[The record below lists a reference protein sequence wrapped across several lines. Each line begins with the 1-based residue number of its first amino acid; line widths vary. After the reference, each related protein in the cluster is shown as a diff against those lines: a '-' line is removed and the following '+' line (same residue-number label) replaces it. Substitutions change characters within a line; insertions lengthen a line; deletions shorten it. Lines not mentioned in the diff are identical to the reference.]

1 MNFFKNL
8 KKFIKFK
15 KKEKFFDRIIFNE
28 NDNTFKYLEE
38 IIKKDRKST
47 CLISLKNVK
56 NLTLKNT
63 EYFHFD
69 NEFIISILFLFLK
82 IKILYSSTPDLN
94 TSMFRKSF
102 YNKTKYIYIQHSPVS
117 LSMIYKP
124 DAFINFDLIQ
134 VVNEYQYSDLKD
146 INKFYNKKIKAI
158 RSKYLFLN
166 NLRVKPQN
174 EVDQKID
181 YLIAP
186 TWNTDFYKLNFHSH
200 VFEILK
206 KNHKSFIFR
215 PHYMSLRKNEFKID
229 NLNID
234 NSLIDLNPNFTFDK
248 YNNLISDW
256 SGIYLEFLIIKKIK
270 PILLNSKMKIRN
282 FKFRDFTLQPI
293 ELDLRNKLSKQF
305 NFDELD
311 IFEKQIQ
318 NETISETLNQT
329 EFSELI
335 ISKFFGIKN

>member
-1 MNFFKNL
+1 
-8 KKFIKFK
+8 
-15 KKEKFFDRIIFNE
+15 
-28 NDNTFKYLEE
+28 
-38 IIKKDRKST
+38 
-47 CLISLKNVK
+47 
-56 NLTLKNT
+56 
-63 EYFHFD
+63 
-69 NEFIISILFLFLK
+69 
-82 IKILYSSTPDLN
+82 
-94 TSMFRKSF
+94 
-102 YNKTKYIYIQHSPVS
+102 
-117 LSMIYKP
+117 
-124 DAFINFDLIQ
+124 
-134 VVNEYQYSDLKD
+134 
-146 INKFYNKKIKAI
+146 
-158 RSKYLFLN
+158 
-166 NLRVKPQN
+166 
-174 EVDQKID
+174 
-181 YLIAP
+181 
-186 TWNTDFYKLNFHSH
+186 
-200 VFEILK
+200 
-206 KNHKSFIFR
+206 
-215 PHYMSLRKNEFKID
+215 MSLRKNEFKID

-282 FKFRDFTLQPI
+282 YKFRDFTLQPI

>member
-1 MNFFKNL
+1 
-8 KKFIKFK
+8 
-15 KKEKFFDRIIFNE
+15 
-28 NDNTFKYLEE
+28 
-38 IIKKDRKST
+38 
-47 CLISLKNVK
+47 
-56 NLTLKNT
+56 
-63 EYFHFD
+63 
-69 NEFIISILFLFLK
+69 
-82 IKILYSSTPDLN
+82 
-94 TSMFRKSF
+94 
-102 YNKTKYIYIQHSPVS
+102 
-117 LSMIYKP
+117 
-124 DAFINFDLIQ
+124 
-134 VVNEYQYSDLKD
+134 
-146 INKFYNKKIKAI
+146 
-158 RSKYLFLN
+158 
-166 NLRVKPQN
+166 
-174 EVDQKID
+174 
-181 YLIAP
+181 
-186 TWNTDFYKLNFHSH
+186 
-200 VFEILK
+200 
-206 KNHKSFIFR
+206 
-215 PHYMSLRKNEFKID
+215 MSLRKNEFKID

>member
-1 MNFFKNL
+1 
-8 KKFIKFK
+8 
-15 KKEKFFDRIIFNE
+15 
-28 NDNTFKYLEE
+28 
-38 IIKKDRKST
+38 
-47 CLISLKNVK
+47 
-56 NLTLKNT
+56 
-63 EYFHFD
+63 
-69 NEFIISILFLFLK
+69 
-82 IKILYSSTPDLN
+82 
-94 TSMFRKSF
+94 
-102 YNKTKYIYIQHSPVS
+102 
-117 LSMIYKP
+117 
-124 DAFINFDLIQ
+124 
-134 VVNEYQYSDLKD
+134 
-146 INKFYNKKIKAI
+146 
-158 RSKYLFLN
+158 
-166 NLRVKPQN
+166 
-174 EVDQKID
+174 
-181 YLIAP
+181 
-186 TWNTDFYKLNFHSH
+186 
-200 VFEILK
+200 
-206 KNHKSFIFR
+206 
-215 PHYMSLRKNEFKID
+215 MSLRKNEFKID

-335 ISKFFGIKN
+335 ISKFLV